1 MSFYVNSKVRIKR
14 SADQQEMMQ
23 KLLSGNKIF
32 DAYRDILVISA
43 VIGFVN
49 GKYTPI
55 EKQASDGVLMQF
67 FTETDYDLM
76 DIIAFSHS
84 REQAILKS
92 DEKYEIFSAYANGG
106 FPILLDLI
114 GVDATTEIDE
124 SKQEAILVKLTSI
137 IITNQIKIEMSE
149 DELFV

>member
-1 MSFYVNSKVRIKR
+1 MSFYTNAKIRIKR

-49 GKYTPI
+49 GKYIPI

-76 DIIAFSHS
+76 DLIAFSHAK
-84 REQAILKS
+84 EQAILKS

-106 FPILLDLI
+106 FPILLDIL
-114 GVDATTEIDE
+114 GVDSTTEIDV

-137 IITNQIKIEMSE
+137 IMTNQIKLTPVE
-149 DELFV
+149 DVFFI

>member
-1 MSFYVNSKVRIKR
+1 MSFYTNTKIRIKR

-23 KLLSGNKIF
+23 RLMSGNKIF

-43 VIGFVN
+43 VVGFVN
-49 GKYTPI
+49 ERFVPI

-76 DIIAFSHS
+76 DLIAFSHAK
-84 REQAILKS
+84 EQAILKS

-106 FPILLDLI
+106 FPLLLEMLGIDE
-114 GVDATTEIDE
+114 TTEIDE
-124 SKQEAILVKLTSI
+124 NKQEAMLVKLTSI
-137 IITNQIKIEMSE
+137 IMTNQIKLASAEE
-149 DELFV
+149 KLFV